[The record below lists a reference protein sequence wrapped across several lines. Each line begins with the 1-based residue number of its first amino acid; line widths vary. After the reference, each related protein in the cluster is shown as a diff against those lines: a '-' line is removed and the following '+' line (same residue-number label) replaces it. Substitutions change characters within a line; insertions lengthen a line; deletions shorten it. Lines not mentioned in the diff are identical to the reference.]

1 MDNNFKPE
9 NKNIISKFL
18 SAIGTIILVCG
29 VAFFGFMFIGGL
41 ITGAYLSSVILFA
54 IMIFLIPPIYHKI
67 PRFKGKCI
75 ASTIFVI
82 VGFVTAMLFIEP
94 ASPLIEE
101 DEPINAG
108 LEKEESINEEVRED
122 EGIESVKESKQPRIE
137 AVREEPPAV
146 KGKEEKAETSPEVEK
161 EEDDGRIEY
170 REYMDSLSLQDWI
183 TENIEE
189 GKQGS
194 EYDWEGIKTRK
205 AKLTEKKFYK
215 EWCSS
220 VKGSL
225 EYAYSGSLKE
235 FNSNGSNYELEEYC
249 KFLESAVLFFD
260 AVYPDNDLVDSEI
273 KPLFE
278 EAISSANDVINC
290 ANTVSTYP
298 SETFYVSNKYAEKG
312 STTMWVAYGTYYD
325 STFETQMTDADSG
338 PKAILRTSIS
348 YPFPASNKY
357 VIEYQDS
364 GETKEVESESGFSSV
379 IPIYDIVSI
388 NGEGKE
394 NYNDHVLFD
403 TKQKYG
409 EKWAA
414 VYNYFN

>member
-1 MDNNFKPE
+1 MGEKKKVLNVLQWILVGIVELCYLCYFLMLLITN
-9 NKNIISKFL
+9 SFL
-18 SAIGTIILVCG
+18 SA
-29 VAFFGFMFIGGL
+29 
-41 ITGAYLSSVILFA
+41 A
-54 IMIFLIPPIYHKI
+54 IMAVLMVLIFPPVFKKIPPFRRRMLVAVLANIVLVFVATYNINVGSYDSTESSDVVEEAAEPEEKI
-67 PRFKGKCI
+67 KPAEEK
-75 ASTIFVI
+75 VI
-82 VGFVTAMLFIEP
+82 EQV
-94 ASPLIEE
+94 EE
-101 DEPINAG
+101 TP
-108 LEKEESINEEVRED
+108 KVEEQEL
-122 EGIESVKESKQPRIE
+122 
-137 AVREEPPAV
+137 
-146 KGKEEKAETSPEVEK
+146 EEKAAEETEK
-161 EEDDGRIEY
+161 SSAEDDWYKEY
-170 REYMDSLSLQDWI
+170 REWMDSLSLQDWI
-183 TENIEE
+183 TENIEA
-189 GKQGS
+189 GRQGS
-194 EYDWEGIKTRK
+194 EYDWEGIEKRK
-205 AKLTEKKFYK
+205 AELTEKKFYK

-235 FNSNGSNYELEEYC
+235 FNSNGSTYELEEYC

-260 AVYPDNDLVDSEI
+260 AVYPDNDLVDPEI

-312 STTMWVAYGTYYD
+312 SITMWVAYGTYYD

-348 YPFPASNKY
+348 HPFPASNKY